1 MKIPLSWLREFAPF
15 EVEPQRLADDLT
27 AAGLAVDAI
36 EKVGD
41 ETVLELDI
49 TTNRVD
55 CMNVYGVAREVAAL
69 YGLPLRP
76 LDLSLVESGPPAAEA
91 LDVVIEAKDLCG
103 RFCARLFDV
112 RVAPVARL
120 AARPAGA
127 GGHPFDQQRRRPHE
141 LRDDRDGAAE
151 PRLRPVAR
159 AGRPAGRAL
168 VASPAS
174 G

>member
-1 MKIPLSWLREFAPF
+1 MKIPLSWLREFAAF

-69 YGLPLRP
+69 
-76 LDLSLVESGPPAAEA
+76 
-91 LDVVIEAKDLCG
+91 
-103 RFCARLFDV
+103 
-112 RVAPVARL
+112 
-120 AARPAGA
+120 
-127 GGHPFDQQRRRPHE
+127 
-141 LRDDRDGAAE
+141 
-151 PRLRPVAR
+151 
-159 AGRPAGRAL
+159 
-168 VASPAS
+168 
-174 G
+174 